1 MPDRRRTQRFVLG
14 PPLPADAMSMQDVVV
29 ERIVGDRV
37 TIVSLTAHE
46 PGVETMIQVSTSAGM
61 TRHRTTVLSSTPMAV
76 GASVQFRVELQIH
89 DTAGE
94 GPVS

>member
-1 MPDRRRTQRFVLG
+1 MSDRRRTQRFMLG
-14 PPLPADAMSMQDVVV
+14 PPLPADTTSMQDVVV

-46 PGVETMIQVSTSAGM
+46 PGEERAIQVSTSAGM
-61 TRHRTTVLSSTPMAV
+61 MRHRTTVLSSTPIPV

-89 DTAGE
+89 DSTDE
-94 GPVS
+94 ELVS

>member
-1 MPDRRRTQRFVLG
+1 MSDRRRTQRFVLG

-29 ERIVGDRV
+29 ERVVGDRV

-46 PGVETMIQVSTSAGM
+46 PGEETVIQVATSAGM
-61 TRHRTTVLSSTPMAV
+61 KRHRTTVLSSTPIAV
-76 GASVQFRVELQIH
+76 GASVQFRVELQMH
-89 DTAGE
+89 DSAGE

>member
-1 MPDRRRTQRFVLG
+1 MSDRRRTQRFVLG
-14 PPLPADAMSMQDVVV
+14 PPLPADAMSLQDVVV

-46 PGVETMIQVSTSAGM
+46 PGEETVIQVPTSAGM
-61 TRHRTTVLSSTPMAV
+61 TRHRTTVLSSTPIAV
-76 GASVQFRVELQIH
+76 GASVQFRVALQMH
-89 DTAGE
+89 DAAGE